1 MTEIAIHIKL
11 FGAFRKF
18 GDALHFSVPAGST
31 VATIKKVMS
40 EFIKGKEST
49 LVFDSV
55 LANDNAVLPDNY
67 IFEADAKLCIL
78 PPVCGG

>member
-18 GDALHFSVPAGST
+18 GDALDFSVPAGST
-31 VATIKKVMS
+31 VATIKKAMS
-40 EFIKGKEST
+40 EFIKGKESM
-49 LVFDSV
+49 LIFDSV
-55 LANDNAVLPDNY
+55 LANDNVILQDNH
-67 IFEADAKLCIL
+67 IFETNAKLCIL